1 MREPRRGREDMGDPM
16 RVDYISDETVLEI
29 IRDNPD
35 IGAHDIARIGY
46 PALWEEGSEFRAAK
60 HKLYNQLQRLKKYN
74 RIQSTGSV
82 RGDAKAYTW
91 RAKE

>member
-1 MREPRRGREDMGDPM
+1 MRL
-16 RVDYISDETVLEI
+16 DYISDETVLEI

-46 PALWEEGSEFRAAK
+46 PSLWEEGVEFRAAK

-91 RAKE
+91 RAVE